1 MPKWSATIT
10 AEDRM
15 LAAQLKKNGNHK
27 PSFLECFAIARKN
40 AEGLPIGKNAEVLQL
55 EQRAAPSVVS
65 KAIMASGPDGD
76 LMRLIITPVAACVL
90 IVAVY
95 KNGPAVLWFVAAHVA
110 FYSTLF
116 HVTQKKPAS

>member
-40 AEGLPIGKNAEVLQL
+40 AGESPMEVLQR

-116 HVTQKKPAS
+116 HVTHKAPAS